1 MTLEDPA
8 PETIRRLAD
17 DLGYR
22 LDEDDL
28 ANFHA
33 VVTGI
38 VSAVD
43 DVITADAPSFPP
55 EEVADADTR
64 SSHRA
69 DPSEN
74 PHNAWITR
82 CRVAG
87 TSTGSLAG
95 RTVGLKDVISLAGVE
110 MTAGSEVL
118 EGYVPRADATV
129 VTRLL
134 DAGAKITGKTNME
147 SFAFSSSS
155 QLSDFGTVT
164 NPTADGVIVGGSSS
178 GSAAAVAADEVDI
191 TLGTDQGG
199 SIRMPA
205 SMAGIVGHK
214 PTHGLVPY
222 TGILPME
229 PTIDHVGPMT
239 RSVQDAAE
247 TLDVIAGRDGLDSRQ
262 PGTIRDDGYAAAVAN
277 PSIEDW
283 TVGVLEEGF
292 SPAESDDSVIET
304 VREVVD
310 RLVDAGA
317 SVESVSVSDHHRAP
331 SIWAAVG
338 GYGAWRVLQQGGAPC
353 HQNGWYDT
361 QEIAQYTALRDAR
374 SDAFPPTVRAA
385 MLAQQYVH
393 ETVGMAAY
401 AKGRNATLAL
411 RSAYDSALSEVD
423 VLVMP
428 TVPVE
433 SFDLDAKERQSFV
446 EWFSRC
452 GLVPLGLN
460 TCPFNLTGHPAV
472 SVPSGDVNGKPVG
485 TMIVGRQFEDATVLE
500 VAAELESVVPG

>member
-1 MTLEDPA
+1 M
-8 PETIRRLAD
+8 IQRLAN
-17 DLGYR
+17 DLGYT

-28 ANFHA
+28 ADYESLVA
-33 VVTGI
+33 AI
-38 VSAVD
+38 VSAVE
-43 DVITADAPSFPP
+43 DVITGETPPFAPEHVS
-55 EEVADADTR
+55 ATDTR
-64 SSHRA
+64 SSQRA
-69 DPSEN
+69 DPRKN

-87 TSTGSLAG
+87 ASSGPLAD
-95 RTVGLKDVISLAGVE
+95 RSVGLKDVISLAGVE
-110 MTAGSEVL
+110 MTAGSAVL
-118 EGYVPRADATV
+118 EGYVPTADASV

-134 DAGAKITGKTNME
+134 EAGATITGKTNME
-147 SFAFSSSS
+147 SFAFSSTS

-164 NPTADGVIVGGSSS
+164 NPSADGIIAGGSSS
-178 GSAAAVAADEVDI
+178 GSAVAVAADEVDI
-191 TLGTDQGG
+191 ALGTDQGG

-205 SMAGIVGHK
+205 SMSGIVGHK

-229 PTIDHVGPMT
+229 PSIDHVGPMT
-239 RSVQDAAE
+239 RSVQAAAE
-247 TLDVIAGRDGLDSRQ
+247 TLDVIAGSDGLDARQ
-262 PGTIRDDGYAAAVAN
+262 PCSVPDEGYTAAVSD

-292 SPAESDDSVIET
+292 SPAESDDAVIET
-304 VREVVD
+304 VRKTVD
-310 RLVDAGA
+310 RLADAGA
-317 SVESVSVSDHHRAP
+317 SVESVSVHDHHRGP

-353 HQNGWYDT
+353 HLDGWYDT
-361 QEIAQYTALRDAR
+361 QQIERFEERRDAHTD
-374 SDAFPPTVRAA
+374 SFPPTVMAA

-401 AKGRNATLAL
+401 AHGRNATLAL
-411 RSAYDSALSEVD
+411 RSAYDRALSEVD

-433 SFDLDAKERQSFV
+433 SYDLAAKERQSFAD
-446 EWFSRC
+446 WFSRC

-460 TCPFNLTGHPAV
+460 TCPFNLTGHPAI
-472 SVPSGDVNGKPVG
+472 SVPSGRANNKPVG
-485 TMIVGRQFEDATVLE
+485 TMIVGRQFEDGTVLE
-500 VAAELESVVPG
+500 VAAELESVVPE